1 MTAKSHPPL
10 SDSLSGTLLHV
21 SFSPDHNLMRLP
33 QTARWVKNLPAV
45 QELQERG
52 VGSLD
57 SKDPLEE
64 EMAAQF
70 HSLVWKLP
78 VGGGAWCITVHRVA
92 ELDRLSMH
100 DSQHSPEGQRPQSCF
115 TARDTAAQRVPRHTS
130 SKEPSH

>member
-1 MTAKSHPPL
+1 MTAKSHLPL
-10 SDSLSGTLLHV
+10 SGSLPGTLLRV
-21 SFSPDHNLMRLP
+21 SFSPDHNLMGLP

-45 QELQERG
+45 RELQKTG
-52 VGSLD
+52 VGSLH

-78 VGGGAWCITVHRVA
+78 VGGGAWCVTVHRVT
-92 ELDRLSMH
+92 ELDRLIMH

-115 TARDTAAQRVPRHTS
+115 TAGDTEAQRVPRHTC